1 MDRRSLYD
9 GLNQLEF
16 KMEENL
22 EQLTTM
28 KETLLELVEKNTTLE
43 IENQRLRERI
53 LEMNQK
59 AHPQT
64 TDEKQGL
71 SQSKMNLE
79 KIYEDGFHVC
89 NLLYGSRREDDEPC
103 AFCLDVIYS
112 ESKPSK

>member
-9 GLNQLEF
+9 GLNQLEQD
-16 KMEENL
+16 MQSNL
-22 EQLTTM
+22 QQLVDM

-43 IENQRLRERI
+43 IENERLRERI

-59 AHPQT
+59 NLSNN
-64 TDEKQGL
+64 DEKQGL

-89 NLLYGSRREDDEPC
+89 NLLYGSRREHDEPC
-103 AFCLDVIYS
+103 AFCIDVIYR
-112 ESKPSK
+112 ENKPEK